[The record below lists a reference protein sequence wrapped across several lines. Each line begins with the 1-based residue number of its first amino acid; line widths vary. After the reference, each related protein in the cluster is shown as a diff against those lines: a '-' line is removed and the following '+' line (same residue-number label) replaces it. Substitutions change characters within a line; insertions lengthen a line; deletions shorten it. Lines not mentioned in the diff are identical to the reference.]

1 MLAVEDSVQLPFRF
15 FSAERE
21 VASTEAKSL
30 MGRLLDRAVEKVA
43 DLPGVT
49 LVLTD
54 NSGSAVGCAI
64 SGKSKLRVSDAGNM
78 LETILAKKLGRR
90 AIIGV
95 FGDSLIWVKFN
106 QADSCLA
113 IKNRIDAIAQR
124 EERSEHGALAIPQY
138 KAGAGV
144 GTGTETGLWFGMD
157 DITKKKIHV
166 DRIIFLSDLCCYT
179 QGDDGTAQNCGV
191 NMEEYF
197 GKGATMQSMVDK
209 YRRAVNADCFVYSV
223 NLNGHGQSQLR
234 PGDDRTHLMSG
245 WSEKLLDMI
254 RDLEAGKEEQGQAVE
269 VPAIEVLRGRY
280 QC

>member
-1 MLAVEDSVQLPFRF
+1 M
-15 FSAERE
+15 
-21 VASTEAKSL
+21 
-30 MGRLLDRAVEKVA
+30 EKVA

-78 LETILAKKLGRR
+78 LEAILAKKMGRR
-90 AIIGV
+90 AILGV

-113 IKNRIDAIAQR
+113 IKNQIDAIAHH
-124 EERSEHGALAIPQY
+124 EERSEHGALAIPDF
-138 KAGAGV
+138 KTGAGV
-144 GTGTETGLWFGMD
+144 GGGTETGLWFGVD
-157 DITKKKIHV
+157 DITKKKVHV

-197 GKGATMQSMVDK
+197 GKKATMQSMVDK
-209 YRRAVNADCFVYSV
+209 YRQAVNSECFVYSV

-234 PGDDRTHLMSG
+234 PSGDRTHLLSG

-254 RDLEAGKEEQGQAVE
+254 RELEAGNQEQGQPVE
-269 VPAIEVLRGRY
+269 VPVIEVLRGRY
-280 QC
+280 GR